1 MDLQFNKM
9 TINDFYTISDNLLSD
24 FDDFWNPG
32 TLKQEIESKNSY
44 FVVAKYENE
53 IIGFAGIKIIFDEAD
68 LMNIV
73 VKKSARNQHIGS
85 LLLDNL
91 LKYAKKNNILSIMLE
106 VNEKNTPAILLYKK
120 YGFEQISVR
129 KNYYNKDDA
138 IIMKKNIN

>member
-24 FDDFWNPG
+24 FDDFWNPD

-44 FVVAKYENE
+44 FLVAKYENE

-91 LKYAKKNNILSIMLE
+91 LKYAKKIIFF
-106 VNEKNTPAILLYKK
+106 LLC
-120 YGFEQISVR
+120 
-129 KNYYNKDDA
+129 
-138 IIMKKNIN
+138 

>member
-9 TINDFYTISDNLLSD
+9 TINDFYTISGNLLSD
-24 FDDFWNPG
+24 FDDFWNPD
-32 TLKQEIESKNSY
+32 TLKQEIESNNSY
-44 FVVAKYENE
+44 FLVAKYENE

-129 KNYYNKDDA
+129 KNYYNDDDA
-138 IIMKKNIN
+138 IIMNKIL

>member
-24 FDDFWNPG
+24 FDDFWNSD

-44 FVVAKYENE
+44 FIIAKYENE

-91 LKYAKKNNILSIMLE
+91 LKYAKENNILSIMLE

-138 IIMKKNIN
+138 IIMKKIL

>member
-1 MDLQFNKM
+1 
-9 TINDFYTISDNLLSD
+9 
-24 FDDFWNPG
+24 
-32 TLKQEIESKNSY
+32 
-44 FVVAKYENE
+44 
-53 IIGFAGIKIIFDEAD
+53 
-68 LMNIV
+68 MNIV

-129 KNYYNKDDA
+129 KNYYNDDDA
-138 IIMKKNIN
+138 IIMNKIL

>member
-9 TINDFYTISDNLLSD
+9 TITDFYAISDNLLSD
-24 FDDFWNPG
+24 FDDFWSPA
-32 TLKQEIESKNSY
+32 TLNQELVSKNSY
-44 FVVAKYENE
+44 FLVAKCENE
-53 IIGFAGIKIIFDEAD
+53 ILGFAGIKIIFDESD

-91 LKYAKKNNILSIMLE
+91 LKYAKENNILSIMLE
-106 VNEKNTPAILLYKK
+106 VNEKNIPAILLYKK

-129 KNYYNKDDA
+129 KNYYNDGDA
-138 IIMKKNIN
+138 FIMKKFL

>member
-24 FDDFWNPG
+24 FDDFWNPD
-32 TLKQEIESKNSY
+32 TLKQEIESNNSY
-44 FVVAKYENE
+44 FLVAKYENE

-129 KNYYNKDDA
+129 KNYYNDDDA
-138 IIMKKNIN
+138 IIMNKIL

>member
-1 MDLQFNKM
+1 MDLQFDKM
-9 TINDFYTISDNLLSD
+9 TVHDFYAISDNLLSD
-24 FDDFWNPG
+24 FDDFWNPD

-44 FVVAKYENE
+44 FLVAKYENE

-91 LKYAKKNNILSIMLE
+91 LKHTKKNNILSIMLE